1 MKNNRVFLIL
11 WLVFFILLTF
21 AYRNHFDNSF
31 HFDDGHTIQ
40 NNLYIRSLHNI
51 PDFFTEGAYTFST
64 LPANQVYRPMVST
77 SLAIDFWISSTF
89 DKDHSGFNTFYYHLS
104 MFVQYLLMLVLLY
117 LLIVKLLSKFG
128 DGNYLRWFAF
138 GGTVYFGFHL
148 TNGET
153 LNYIISRSDLISTF
167 FVIAA
172 LDVFLYFPRLRKTG
186 LYIIPFVIGLL
197 TKQTAA
203 VFLPILVVYYFLFE
217 LDGDLKS
224 ASSNVSRR
232 KKIVELLTHLLILTI
247 VTGALVYL
255 VLHMQSDSY
264 NPGGSSLFLYM
275 VTQTFV
281 VFHYFISFF
290 FPYHLSADT
299 DWGLFAS
306 IWDVR
311 FFIGLAFLLSMG
323 FLVYKTIRQ
332 KELRPIA
339 FGILWFFIALAP
351 TSSII
356 PLAEV
361 MNDHRIMYPFVGL
374 TISLT
379 YSLYLLYVKYQTQIL
394 SSFLYKNGIV
404 GLLGIVFFFHFFG
417 IMQRAEVWNNGKT
430 LWYDVTV
437 KSPKNGRG
445 LMNYGLQLAGENKPL
460 EALDYYKRAL
470 ELMPY
475 YSYLHTNIAI
485 VYNSL
490 DSIEKAEWHHKKSVE
505 LQPLS
510 HNGYYYYGIFL
521 REKKRFDE
529 MESNFK
535 KTVELAPDF
544 IFARYGLLEYYFN
557 NNRWKELMVLLDE
570 TAYKWPDDATVVY
583 YQGLVSNR
591 KSQLKEL
598 KVNALKGNDAKALI
612 DLSLHYYN
620 QGQFDSVIYACALI
634 LKTQPDHLG
643 AHNNIVA
650 ALNSLGRYSDA
661 YRMGQE
667 AISKGIQDQLLV
679 NNIALAQ
686 TRMALLNQIDELNST
701 TDLINLSLSFYNQK
715 MYKECILACE
725 KVIVLD
731 PNNSLA
737 YNNICSAYNAL
748 EDWENAVKAGEKA
761 LEINPDYELAKNNL
775 AWARKN
781 LKD

>member
-1 MKNNRVFLIL
+1 MKNNRIFLIL
-11 WLVFFILLTF
+11 WVVFFLVLTF

-40 NNLYIRSLHNI
+40 NNLYIRSLDNI
-51 PDFFTEGAYTFST
+51 PKFFTEGAYTFST

-77 SLAIDFWISSTF
+77 SLAIDFWISSKF

-104 MFVQYLLMLVLLY
+104 MFVQYLLMLILLY

-128 DGNYLRWFAF
+128 SENYLRWFAF

-186 LYIIPFVIGLL
+186 LYIIPFILGLL

-203 VFLPILVVYYFLFE
+203 VFLPILVVYYLLFE
-217 LDGDLKS
+217 LEDDLKS

-232 KKIVELLTHLLILTI
+232 KKIMGLLAHLAILTI
-247 VTGALVYL
+247 VTGAMVYL
-255 VLHMQSDSY
+255 VLAMQSDSY
-264 NPGGSSLFLYM
+264 TPGGTSVFLYM

-299 DWGLFAS
+299 DWGLFSS
-306 IWDVR
+306 IWDIR
-311 FFIGLAFLLSMG
+311 FFIGLAFLLSMIYT
-323 FLVYKTIRQ
+323 LYLTIRR
-332 KELRPIA
+332 KKLRPIA

-361 MNDHRIMYPFVGL
+361 MNDHRMMYPFVGL

-379 YSLYLLYVKYQTQIL
+379 YSLYLLYRKYHLQIAQ
-394 SSFLYKNGIV
+394 SFVYKNVIV
-404 GLLGIVFFFHFFG
+404 SLLGVVFFFHFFG
-417 IMQRAEVWNNGKT
+417 IMQRAEVWHNGKT
-430 LWYDVTV
+430 LWYDVTI
-437 KSPKNGRG
+437 KSPRNGRG
-445 LMNYGLQLAGENKPL
+445 LMNYGLQLAGENKSE
-460 EALDYYKRAL
+460 EALEYYKKAL
-470 ELMPY
+470 EYMPY
-475 YSYLHTNIAI
+475 YSYLYTNIAI
-485 VYNSL
+485 VYNAL
-490 DSIEKAEWHHKKSVE
+490 DSVENAEWYHKRSIE

-510 HNGYYYYGIFL
+510 HNGYYYYAIFL

-529 MESNFK
+529 MKANFQ

-544 IFARYGLLEYYFN
+544 IFARYALLEHYYSNNQWTDFN
-557 NNRWKELMVLLDE
+557 QLLDE
-570 TAYKWPDDATVVY
+570 TSAKWPDDATVVY
-583 YQGLVSNR
+583 YTGLASDR
-591 KSQLKEL
+591 RSQFNSLKN
-598 KVNALKGNDAKALI
+598 KALHGNDVKALL
-612 DLSLHYYN
+612 DLSLIYYN
-620 QGQFDSVIYACALI
+620 QEQFDSVIYVCALI
-634 LKTQPDHLG
+634 LKTQHDHVG
-643 AHNNIVA
+643 AHNNIIA

-667 AISKGIQDQLLV
+667 AVSKGIKDQLLL
-679 NNIALAQ
+679 NNMDLAQ
-686 TRMALLNQIDELNST
+686 SRMALMEQIDKLNNS
-701 TDLINLSLSFYNQK
+701 TDLINLSLSFYYQK

-725 KVIVLD
+725 KALTFE
-731 PNNSLA
+731 PNSSLA
-737 YNNICSAYNAL
+737 YNNICSAYNAM
-748 EDWENAVKAGEKA
+748 EDWKNAVKAGEKA

-781 LKD
+781 LKE